1 MCLAVPV
8 KIVSLS
14 KDRYTAVVDAGGVR
28 REANVAMIEEP
39 QVGDYI
45 LLHAGFAIQ
54 KWSTDDVKEYNEII
68 QRRENSSE

>member
-68 QRRENSSE
+68 QRRENSPE

>member
-54 KWSTDDVKEYNEII
+54 KWSIDDVKEYNEII
-68 QRRENSSE
+68 QRREDSIE